1 MLLRGDPPPVE
12 ESAGGALPPVDEGA
26 GGASAPASEISIE
39 SFDDPSMTWSSLN
52 DLVMGGE
59 STGAVRIEDGI
70 GTFGG

>member
-1 MLLRGDPPPVE
+1 MRPTGE
-12 ESAGGALPPVDEGA
+12 EAVMV
-26 GGASAPASEISIE
+26 E
-39 SFDDPSMTWSSLN
+39 SFNDPSMTWSSLN